1 MTLRHHSIVG
11 ATVTATAVTSVA
23 VVLGALAAGTAAS
36 AASGA
41 PAATASYR
49 AVAQFTTTGRP
60 RDLLLHPD
68 SGKLYVGSADLPD
81 TTGVNENGLYV
92 LDPADGKVR
101 STVGRAPGPT
111 GALGPRAVGRFAG
124 PLPGDGAAFVYPLRG
139 IGTAKDGDPAV
150 TGGWLP
156 GATVTDVGP
165 GATPGTVLVAQGS
178 VLEEVD
184 TAAVKVGRTL
194 ALDGGTEFAV
204 DAARGAAWFADY
216 AGRALY
222 RVDLASFAVAATVRL
237 PAGEGFGGFVEVD
250 PETGAVWVG
259 LDNSVLVYDRAGAP
273 LGTVTGAD
281 LPRAAAF
288 DRATHQVF
296 VVWQDAGDPASPG
309 SDGDGTLTVL
319 GSADRKEAAPPVVLP
334 GNQVQLGAAAIAVAP
349 GAGVVFVSDPAGAR
363 ITRLERV
370 EPSPTLTPAPTDGSS
385 PPTTPGPGPSPTST
399 PGPTG
404 PPGPSPA
411 PSGSSPAPSA
421 STGAQV
427 PVITTGDGGDPGTA
441 GGAGGGSGG
450 APASGA
456 GVSGSASG
464 GTVGGA
470 GSGAA
475 GGALASTGVAVT
487 ALAGAASALLAGGG
501 WLLARRGR
509 RTPDAGDLSG
519 DRQGPHGTI

>member
-1 MTLRHHSIVG
+1 MTLRQQSAVG
-11 ATVTATAVTSVA
+11 VTVTVTVVTAVA
-23 VVLGALAAGTAAS
+23 VVLGALAAGTSVS

-101 STVGRAPGPT
+101 STVTRAPGPT
-111 GALGPRAVGRFAG
+111 GALGPRAVGRFAA

-184 TAAVKVGRTL
+184 TAEVTVRRSL

-222 RVDLASFAVAATVRL
+222 RVDLASFTVAATVRL

-259 LDNSVLVYDRAGAP
+259 LDNSVLAYDRTGAP
-273 LGTVTGAD
+273 LGAVTGVD

-296 VVWQDAGDPASPG
+296 VVWQDAGDPGRPG

-319 GSADRKEAAPPVVLP
+319 RSADLKEAAPPVVLP
-334 GNQVQLGAAAIAVAP
+334 GNQGQLGAAAVAVAP
-349 GAGVVFVSDPAGAR
+349 GAKVVFVSDPAGAR
-363 ITRLERV
+363 ITRLERF
-370 EPSPTLTPAPTDGSS
+370 EPPPPATPGPTDGSS
-385 PPTTPGPGPSPTST
+385 PPATPGPGPSPTPT

-404 PPGPSPA
+404 PQGPSPA
-411 PSGSSPAPSA
+411 PSVSSPLPSA
-421 STGAQV
+421 STGGQV
-427 PVITTGDGGDPGTA
+427 PVITTGDAAGPGTT
-441 GGAGGGSGG
+441 GGAGGGSGS
-450 APASGA
+450 APASGTA
-456 GVSGSASG
+456 ASGTASGS
-464 GTVGGA
+464 TVGGG
-470 GSGAA
+470 GSSAA
-475 GGALASTGVAVT
+475 GGALASTGVAVS
-487 ALAGAASALLAGGG
+487 ALAAAASALLAGGG

-509 RTPDAGDLSG
+509 RTPDAP
-519 DRQGPHGTI
+519 GPRDA